1 MLLYGIIFF
10 SVTSRPISP
19 GNSLF
24 SLFFF
29 FCFTACHDLSKSN
42 SLFESFFLFF
52 FLFVRYDRNWPRLES
67 IFLFVLE
74 EGLFS
79 NPRSFLLTFTIVK
92 LPSQTSPLQINRATI
107 YGKIDK
113 SGTGDRNDTWMLWR
127 SSFFFFFRGRL

>member
-1 MLLYGIIFF
+1 MGFWWKPESRCAMPAWILARAEEVSRRSVLAALWYYLLLGDVEANFTRKFSFF
-10 SVTSRPISP
+10 S
-19 GNSLF
+19 
-24 SLFFF
+24 FFF

-74 EGLFS
+74 ERLFS

-92 LPSQTSPLQINRATI
+92 LPLPSPN
-107 YGKIDK
+107 K
-113 SGTGDRNDTWMLWR
+113 SSDYLWKN
-127 SSFFFFFRGRL
+127 